1 MIAGNHDNPD
11 LLEVVVSTLEQLR
24 LEQLRLEHLTIGVIS
39 HVPELKNRL
48 PRRLL
53 VQPAQQSGAG
63 SRVVLEPA

>member
-1 MIAGNHDNPD
+1 VIAGNHDNPD
-11 LLEVVVSTLEQLR
+11 LLEVVVST